1 MWKIEVHLPRSA
13 FYGLGRCAANLILL
27 GCILGRSSEA
37 QEVKTLRLTLRDAV
51 QIALR
56 QNPQVQIASLNIA
69 ESQSNQAIARSA
81 LLPQISGNASESVR
95 RLNLQTAL
103 GRTFQGFPGHI
114 GPFWVSEAGAAGS
127 APLLDVSAWLRWQA
141 SKDDVTGTRADNQT
155 VREQY
160 VQLVVSQYLG
170 SWRAAADVQAAQ
182 SRMDLAKA
190 LFDQAADLQRSGAG
204 TGIDTLRAN
213 VQYQNERQRVIQAQ
227 TGLRTSLYGLAR
239 LLNLAP
245 DVMIE
250 LADVSEF
257 FVTPPSSADE
267 NLERA
272 WMQRPEMQA
281 LDARIRA
288 AETQKRAVQAERVP
302 KLNVTGNW
310 AEQGLEPTKTIPVY
324 EFAAS
329 IDFPLFTGGR
339 IGAQA
344 SVADIEAKKLM
355 QELTDVRNRIT
366 LEVRTAAAE
375 LNAAREEVEVANLG
389 VDLARQ
395 EVMQARDRFEAGVAN
410 NIEVIT
416 AQDEL
421 ARANDNQITALYRYN
436 QARAD
441 LAHATGQMEAL
452 YGR

>member
-190 LFDQAADLQRSGAG
+190 LFDQAADLQRS
-204 TGIDTLRAN
+204 
-213 VQYQNERQRVIQAQ
+213 
-227 TGLRTSLYGLAR
+227 
-239 LLNLAP
+239 
-245 DVMIE
+245 
-250 LADVSEF
+250 
-257 FVTPPSSADE
+257 
-267 NLERA
+267 
-272 WMQRPEMQA
+272 
-281 LDARIRA
+281 
-288 AETQKRAVQAERVP
+288 
-302 KLNVTGNW
+302 
-310 AEQGLEPTKTIPVY
+310 
-324 EFAAS
+324 
-329 IDFPLFTGGR
+329 
-339 IGAQA
+339 
-344 SVADIEAKKLM
+344 
-355 QELTDVRNRIT
+355 
-366 LEVRTAAAE
+366 
-375 LNAAREEVEVANLG
+375 
-389 VDLARQ
+389 
-395 EVMQARDRFEAGVAN
+395 
-410 NIEVIT
+410 
-416 AQDEL
+416 
-421 ARANDNQITALYRYN
+421 
-436 QARAD
+436 
-441 LAHATGQMEAL
+441 
-452 YGR
+452 